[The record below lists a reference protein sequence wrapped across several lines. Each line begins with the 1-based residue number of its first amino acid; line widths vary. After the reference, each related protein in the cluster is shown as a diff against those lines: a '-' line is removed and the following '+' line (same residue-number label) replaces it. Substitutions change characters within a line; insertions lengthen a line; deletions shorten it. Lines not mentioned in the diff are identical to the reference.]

1 MKTKNL
7 ILLLLITFISCREKE
22 RENENP
28 VKENDNVIT
37 LSPSQVSSLGVKT
50 VVPGR
55 RNISSLLKVNGKIEV
70 PPQNVVSVCVP
81 IGGYLRS
88 TQLLPGLK
96 VKKGEVIAVIEDQQ
110 YVQLQQDYLTARL
123 NLAFDEKEFQ
133 RQKELNLSKA
143 SSDKTFQQS
152 EANYLSQKVKLKALG
167 EKLKLIGINPD
178 KLDENNMSK
187 SINIYSPID
196 GFVSKVRVNVGK
208 YVNPTDEVFELV
220 NPEDIHL
227 NLIVY
232 EKDVDKLYIGQKLV
246 AYNNYSDKKYNCE
259 IILISQNVSADRS
272 VEVHCHFDNYDKSLI
287 PGMFMN
293 AEITLTS
300 HNALSVPEEAVLNF
314 GGKENVIIDRGG
326 NTYEIKAIEAGNHE
340 NGFVEI
346 KSGLP
351 SEDLKIVSRGAYSIL
366 SALKNKEEGE

>member
-1 MKTKNL
+1 MKIKNL
-7 ILLLLITFISCREKE
+7 ILLLIVALVSCRQEK

-28 VKENDNVIT
+28 AKENENIIT
-37 LSPSQVSSLGVKT
+37 LSPTQAGNLGIKT
-50 VVPGR
+50 VMPER
-55 RNISSLLKVNGKIEV
+55 KNISSLLKVNGKIDV

-88 TQLLPGLK
+88 TQLLPGMK

-123 NLAFDEKEFQ
+123 NLSFDEKEYQ

-143 SSDKTFQQS
+143 SSDKAFQQS
-152 EANYLSQKVKLKALG
+152 EAGYLSQKVKLKALG

-178 KLDENNMSK
+178 KLDENNMSR

-227 NLIVY
+227 NLVVY

-246 AYNNYSDKKYNCE
+246 AYNNYSGKKYNCE

-293 AEITLTS
+293 AEITLMS
-300 HNALSVPEEAVLNF
+300 RDALVVPEETVLNY

-326 NTYEIKAIEAGNHE
+326 NTYEIKAIEAGNRE
-340 NGFVEI
+340 NGFVEV

-351 SEDLKIVSRGAYSIL
+351 SENLKVVSKGAYNIL
-366 SALKNKEEGE
+366 AALKNKEEN

>member
-1 MKTKNL
+1 MKIKNF
-7 ILLLLITFISCREKE
+7 ILLFIVALVSCRQEKN
-22 RENENP
+22 ENENP
-28 VKENDNVIT
+28 VKENDNIIT
-37 LSPSQVSSLGVKT
+37 LSPSQVNSLGIKT
-50 VVPGR
+50 VMPER
-55 RNISSLLKVNGKIEV
+55 KNISSLLKVSGKIEV

-81 IGGYLRS
+81 IGGYLKN
-88 TQLLPGLK
+88 THLLPGMK
-96 VKKGEVIAVIEDQQ
+96 IKKGEVIAVIEDQQ

-143 SSDKTFQQS
+143 SSDKAFQQS

-293 AEITLTS
+293 AEITLMS
-300 HNALSVPEEAVLNF
+300 RNALSVPEETVLNY

-326 NTYEIKAIEAGNHE
+326 NTYEIKAIETGYHE
-340 NGFVEI
+340 NGFVEV
-346 KSGLP
+346 KSGL
-351 SEDLKIVSRGAYSIL
+351 STESLKIVSKGAYNIL
-366 SALKNKEEGE
+366 SALKNKEEE